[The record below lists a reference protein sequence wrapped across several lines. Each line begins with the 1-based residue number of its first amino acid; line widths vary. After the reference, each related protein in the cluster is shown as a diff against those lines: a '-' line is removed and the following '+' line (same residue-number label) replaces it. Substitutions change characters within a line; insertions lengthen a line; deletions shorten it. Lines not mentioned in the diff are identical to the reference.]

1 MKINQNKFLKNRLS
15 RWVTLASIGAL
26 TGVGLPAMAADEEVE
41 ADEIVV
47 TGQRASIQS
56 AQDLKKNS
64 NVVVDS
70 IVSDDIGKLP
80 DRSVTEALQRVPGV
94 TVGRY
99 TNNDA
104 EHPAGARAD
113 QPRAA
118 ARRGTLPRR
127 VRLLVSAGR
136 RPGPARARPR
146 IQRPRAARGR
156 RDLRV
161 GPARPAEPC
170 LRHGPL

>member
-1 MKINQNKFLKNRLS
+1 MKINQNKLFLKNRLS
-15 RWVTLASIGAL
+15 RWITLASIGAL
-26 TGVGLPAMAADEEVE
+26 AGASLPVLAADEDVE

-70 IVSDDIGKLP
+70 IVADDIGKLP

-99 TNNDA
+99 TGNDA
-104 EHPAGARAD
+104 
-113 QPRAA
+113 
-118 ARRGTLPRR
+118 
-127 VRLLVSAGR
+127 
-136 RPGPARARPR
+136 
-146 IQRPRAARGR
+146 
-156 RDLRV
+156 
-161 GPARPAEPC
+161 
-170 LRHGPL
+170 